1 MVTTILFYF
10 VLFSKKTMQLSHS
23 HPQVSYERHETTIL
37 TVKKRAQQ
45 SIKTG
50 RKMHQTTLSRV
61 FSVLLKNAF
70 LH

>member
-1 MVTTILFYF
+1 
-10 VLFSKKTMQLSHS
+10 MQLSHS
-23 HPQVSYERHETTIL
+23 HPLPPQVSYESHESTIL
-37 TVKKRAQQ
+37 TVKKQAKQ

-50 RKMHQTTLSRV
+50 RKMHQTTLSWV